1 MASLSLKNRNLNLTR
16 SKREVPQV
24 SNEEKI
30 NEEVTNISSNLKEK
44 YQETKLSTAIL
55 HIILKECM
63 ELVENFNCSGA
74 EKKKHAIVILK
85 SLINDLVENK
95 DEQSFLLK
103 VIDDN
108 ILENTIDLIIQAS
121 KGQLNL
127 NSKENKKVVIGCIS
141 LVCNL
146 GSLIA
151 NRLAKKKK

>member
-1 MASLSLKNRNLNLTR
+1 MASLSLKNRNLNSTR

-44 YQETKLSTAIL
+44 YQETKLSTATL

-95 DEQSFLLK
+95 DERSFLLK

-121 KGQLNL
+121 KGQFNL
-127 NSKENKKVVIGCIS
+127 NSKENKKVVVGCVS
-141 LVCNL
+141 LLLNL
-146 GSLIA
+146 GNLIA